1 MDKWGVFVIY
11 VSRWQEIKANNLT
24 VKVKNNHSLK

>member
-24 VKVKNNHSLK
+24 VNVKNNHSLK

>member
-11 VSRWQEIKANNLT
+11 VSRWQEIKVNNLT
-24 VKVKNNHSLK
+24 VNVKNNHSLK